1 MIEVLIAMVA
11 FGVFMFGLISAF
23 HLIVEITR
31 SQQRQ
36 TQAMAIASERMEV
49 VRNMPYDEIGV
60 EGGIPQGTLPNVE
73 TIVGGRIDYIVLY
86 DVRYVDD
93 PFDGTMGDGDDLPT
107 DYKKVRVEVGVG
119 TPDNIEYSVVLVS
132 NVVPPGLETN
142 AGGGSLLIEVFNS
155 VNDPVQGAEVH
166 LENTNLPEPIDVI
179 GLSNNDGEYAVLGA
193 PASTESYRVTV
204 SKTSYSSSQT
214 YDASAENPNP
224 NPAHMSVFD
233 GLLTTKSFFI
243 DRLSTLNLRTFD
255 DQGLSVA
262 WWDHRYTRRV
272 GLTIQ
277 NNGSVDLPAGA
288 VLSVPIDHAAMVTA
302 AQSLASGDDV
312 RVVRNAGNG
321 WDELDRIAAY
331 PGWNQSST
339 TLWFRLTEMIPAGG
353 TSMDYSIY
361 YNRADAGS
369 PPVAL
374 AEIFAPDAN
383 DVTAVWYAEDGT
395 GATLSDSS
403 SGLHHAAL
411 QNMDALA
418 WGAGKHAGGIQ
429 WDGVDDCAVVPD
441 HPDLSPSGP
450 FTIET
455 WVYLVASTATSPI
468 IEKGNGL
475 LHPYSFGVQTVGAAK
490 ALRFTYEDS
499 GIDVTVFHPNP
510 IPIDTWAHVAAVVSE
525 TDVTLYVDGVGS
537 TPVPILAMPEAST
550 QDVTIGC
557 DDQNRH
563 YKGGLDSLAL
573 IPEARTAFPSSQ
585 QTFESQ
591 RDEPESFSTG
601 VSLPAIALTLTG
613 DKPIGTD
620 ALGAPIPKTVIS
632 ATTDATGLYKKTDTE
647 YDTYDVAID
656 GGATG
661 YDIAGSLPHLPVV
674 VDAGTT
680 SDVSLFLS
688 PHVDHTLL
696 VSVED
701 SQGAMVVGATV
712 RLQHAPSGYDQTVST
727 SFTGQSFF
735 SPLSAFQYSVTISAQ
750 GYETQ
755 TFPLDVV
762 GQTEHTIQLA
772 TQ

>member
-1 MIEVLIAMVA
+1 MVA
-11 FGVFMFGLISAF
+11 FGVFMWGLIFAF
-23 HLIVEITR
+23 QLIVEITR
-31 SQQRQ
+31 SQQRE

-49 VRNMPYDEIGV
+49 VRNMPYDDVGV

-93 PFDGTMGDGDDLPT
+93 PFDGTMGNGDALPT

-119 TPDNIEYSVVLVS
+119 TPDDIQYSVVLVS
-132 NVVPPGLETN
+132 NVVPPGLESN
-142 AGGGSLLIEVFNS
+142 AGGGSLLVQVFNS

-166 LENTNLPEPIDVI
+166 LENANLPEPIDVI
-179 GLSNNDGEYAVLGA
+179 GLTNSDGEYAVLGA

-214 YDASAENPNP
+214 YDTTVQNPNP

-233 GLLTTKSFFI
+233 GLLTAKSFFI
-243 DRLSTLNLRTFD
+243 DRLSTLNVRTFD
-255 DQGLSVA
+255 DLGLSVA
-262 WWDHRYTRRV
+262 WWDHHYTRRA
-272 GLTIQ
+272 GLTIE
-277 NNGSVDLPAGA
+277 NNGSVDLPAGT
-288 VLSVPIDHAAMVTA
+288 VLSVSMDHAALVTA

-312 RVVRNAGNG
+312 RVVYNAGAG
-321 WDELDRIAAY
+321 WSEMDRVASQE
-331 PGWNQSST
+331 GWNQPAT
-339 TLWFRLTEMIPAGG
+339 KLWFRLSETIPVGETNTHYA
-353 TSMDYSIY
+353 IY
-361 YNRADAGS
+361 YNRADGVN
-369 PPVAL
+369 PPTTL

-395 GATLSDSS
+395 GTTFSDSG
-403 SGLHHAAL
+403 SGSHHATL
-411 QNMDALA
+411 QNMDDGA

-429 WDGVDDCAVVPD
+429 WDGADDCAVVPD
-441 HPDLSPSGP
+441 HPDLSPNGP
-450 FTIET
+450 FTIEA
-455 WVYLVASTATSPI
+455 WVYLVAGTPTSTI

-475 LHPYSFGVQTVGAAK
+475 VHPYSFGIQTVGAAK

-510 IPIDTWAHVAAVVSE
+510 IPMGTWQHVAAAVSE
-525 TDVTLYVDGVGS
+525 TDVILYVDGVAS
-537 TPVPILAMPEAST
+537 IPVPIVASPQPSA

-563 YKGGLDSLAL
+563 YLGGLDGLAL
-573 IPEARTAFPSSQ
+573 IPEARTAFPSSL
-585 QTFESQ
+585 QTFGSGLNA
-591 RDEPESFSTG
+591 PESFSTG
-601 VSLPAIALTLTG
+601 GPLSSIAFTLTG

-620 ALGAPIPKTVIS
+620 ALGVPISKTVIS
-632 ATTDATGLYKKTDTE
+632 GATDTAGLYQKTDTE
-647 YDTYDVAID
+647 YDTYDIALNGD
-656 GGATG
+656 ATG

-674 VDAGTT
+674 VDAGAT

-688 PHVDHTLL
+688 PHADHTLL

-701 SQGAMVVGATV
+701 PQGTPVVGATV

-735 SPLSAFQYSVTISAQ
+735 SPLSVFQYSLTISAQ

-755 TFPLDVV
+755 TFPLDIA
-762 GQTEHTIQLA
+762 GQTVHTIQLA